1 MPRSWASLLRSTVVR
16 DTALNSGPI
25 LSFSLDNLAPSCP
38 DGGLTGGSPRQR
50 RSAAKEFT
58 SRATPP
64 RTQHTLV
71 GLYYHS
77 LWGFLLIRR
86 GALRDAAPPG
96 EPFAAFSLWRPSSMF
111 DSCVRD
117 VHALVSS
124 PPANSLP
131 YPAFGLVGGRKM
143 LILCCEG
150 LSQNGRMKTNI

>member
-58 SRATPP
+58 SRATSP

-86 GALRDAAPPG
+86 GALRDAAPLG
-96 EPFAAFSLWRPSSMF
+96 EPSLLSLYGVPPRCLTLVCAMCMLWSQ
-111 DSCVRD
+111 
-117 VHALVSS
+117 ALQQILF
-124 PPANSLP
+124 PTLHL
-131 YPAFGLVGGRKM
+131 GWWVGEK
-143 LILCCEG
+143 C
-150 LSQNGRMKTNI
+150 